1 MPCATEIDATVR
13 EPRALVLLVRCLS
26 DLERANRELSAYRS
40 SLRAG
45 SAACAPDV
53 LQGIWVG
60 ETALAHLPAALTWPG
75 EDGMPCSIRI
85 PETTGVD
92 GIWTLCRLD
101 APARTVSRTS
111 LVAAL
116 LDCIGPQT
124 HGAPPVTA
132 CFIPVFAA
140 DAPRHHT
147 DDAMRALRRRYPDR
161 VLSPVHVGPDG
172 TLRLPPA
179 GAPGEDAS

>member
-1 MPCATEIDATVR
+1 MPCATEIDATAR

-26 DLERANRELSAYRS
+26 DLERAIRELSTYLS

-45 SAACAPDV
+45 SAARAPDV

-75 EDGMPCSIRI
+75 EDGMPRSVRI

-101 APARTVSRTS
+101 APVRTVSRTD

-116 LDCIGPQT
+116 LDCVGPHA
-124 HGAPPVTA
+124 HGAAPLTA

-147 DDAMRALRRRYPDR
+147 DDAMRVLRRHYRDR
-161 VLSPVHVGPDG
+161 VLSPAHVGPDC

-179 GAPGEDAS
+179 GAHGEEAY